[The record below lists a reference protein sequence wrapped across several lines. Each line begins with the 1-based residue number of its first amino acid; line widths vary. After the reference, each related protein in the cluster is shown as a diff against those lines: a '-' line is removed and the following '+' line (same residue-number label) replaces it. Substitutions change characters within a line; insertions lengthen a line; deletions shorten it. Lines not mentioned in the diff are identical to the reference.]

1 MKKIIFASV
10 LLFLTSCI
18 VQSPKYSTLE
28 KVVSLQIGMTRVE
41 VEKTLG
47 IEPYDLKS
55 YTDTSQVFIYV
66 YRVVDR
72 KTLSFYTKPVNGRKS
87 IGKYVQLEVA
97 YSIKDCKVI
106 RIESCNMCPDNLM
119 NTSKVDFDKII
130 VFITVTLPVL
140 LIYFGLKK

>member
-1 MKKIIFASV
+1 
-10 LLFLTSCI
+10 
-18 VQSPKYSTLE
+18 
-28 KVVSLQIGMTRVE
+28 MTRVE

-47 IEPYDLKS
+47 IQPYNLKA

-66 YRVVDR
+66 YRVMDR

-97 YSIKDCKVI
+97 YSVKDCKVI
-106 RIESCNMCPDNLM
+106 RIESCNMCPDDLM

-130 VFITVTLPVL
+130 VFVTVTLPVL